1 MEEIRIEEDREL
13 DVDVYLGCLGFF
25 LMQVDSTIWF
35 VFYSLLFHMPVPSA
49 CL

>member
-1 MEEIRIEEDREL
+1 MEEITEDREL

-25 LMQVDSTIWF
+25 LMQVDPTIWF
-35 VFYSLLFHMPVPSA
+35 VFYSLLFHMHVRLA